1 MSHKGGLDISTL
13 SDDHELLEGEEL
25 IQVGEYRIK
34 IPLPPSLVASSG
46 KEGEPRLM
54 ITHIENENFKSYAQV
69 RGRKRGWEMVVGD
82 GSGRGQWEM
91 VVGEG
96 SGR

>member
-1 MSHKGGLDISTL
+1 MDISTL

-82 GSGRGQWEM
+82 GSGRWQWEM
-91 VVGEG
+91 AVGD
-96 SGR
+96 GRQR

>member
-1 MSHKGGLDISTL
+1 MELAISLSLSFLSQTGGLDISTL

-69 RGRKRGWEMVVGD
+69 KRSKE
-82 GSGRGQWEM
+82 
-91 VVGEG
+91 GE
-96 SGR
+96 